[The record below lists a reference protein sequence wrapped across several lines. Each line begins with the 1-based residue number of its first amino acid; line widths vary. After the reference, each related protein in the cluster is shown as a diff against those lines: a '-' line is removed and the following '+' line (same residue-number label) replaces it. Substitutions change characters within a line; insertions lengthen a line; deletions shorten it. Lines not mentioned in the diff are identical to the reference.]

1 MVSGDGGVVL
11 GREVKAEEPGTPVR
25 MGSSC
30 FNCGEG
36 HILRLTLLF
45 IFGLIQYRCYI

>member
-1 MVSGDGGVVL
+1 MRNVDLFPPECEVVSGDGVVL

-36 HILRLTLLF
+36 HILR
-45 IFGLIQYRCYI
+45 